1 MWFHS
6 RLVILPICPKQYVT
20 FPTALS
26 YGDIDVG
33 RFFCS
38 KSMETIDPRGVAK
51 FDPRGMF
58 GTIYNVDYQTL
69 LHTKYISS
77 GPYGFREENFFLF
90 FFSGCKFKEYICCH
104 GNHNVDTICSK
115 T

>member
-1 MWFHS
+1 MSMETIDSRGMNLCRGPLAITTQRMPKLCSMWFHS

-69 LHTKYISS
+69 LQTKLYKLWALW
-77 GPYGFREENFFLF
+77 F
-90 FFSGCKFKEYICCH
+90 
-104 GNHNVDTICSK
+104 
-115 T
+115 